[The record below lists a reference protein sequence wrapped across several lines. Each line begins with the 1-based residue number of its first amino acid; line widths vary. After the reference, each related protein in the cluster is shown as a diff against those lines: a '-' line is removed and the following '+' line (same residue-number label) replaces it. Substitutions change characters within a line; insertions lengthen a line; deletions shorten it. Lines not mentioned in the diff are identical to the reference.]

1 MFLVRNWKFKEH
13 KVGLVGGNA
22 YITGELSEQD
32 INEGNKEARQSII
45 KSFQKISGFLL
56 PFPGSKINEGNEDS
70 SASGINENKYWI
82 RNNTTN
88 RIALR
93 FTQQSLFIFYLAGEE
108 EKLFLEQLEESF
120 RFILDEIQ
128 VKSLNPEQPLKA
140 EYVYTIF
147 TEFEKNCNE
156 NELPEVDASYA
167 AQVAIG
173 NQVAIAQTLE
183 DYKIKITR
191 TRDTIPKNTKDLF
204 NNLNIENEKFKA
216 EAISN
221 FRNKSKKLLG
231 GSVNEEKSVGI
242 LKQV

>member
-1 MFLVRNWKFKEH
+1 M
-13 KVGLVGGNA
+13 
-22 YITGELSEQD
+22 
-32 INEGNKEARQSII
+32 
-45 KSFQKISGFLL
+45 
-56 PFPGSKINEGNEDS
+56 
-70 SASGINENKYWI
+70 
-82 RNNTTN
+82 
-88 RIALR
+88 
-93 FTQQSLFIFYLAGEE
+93 
-108 EKLFLEQLEESF
+108 EQLKESF

-128 VKSLNPEQPLKA
+128 VKSLNPDQPLNAK
-140 EYVYTIF
+140 YVYTLF

-156 NELPEVDASYA
+156 KKLPEVRASYT
-167 AQVAIG
+167 AQVEIG
-173 NQVAIAQTLE
+173 NQVAIAQTIA

-231 GSVNEEKSVGI
+231 GSVNEEKSIGI